1 MEKSKLGISIPLT
14 GALIFFLVF
23 VSDLVAIL
31 LAAFVLLY
39 EDNEWLKKSAIKMIS
54 VIIVSGMFFSVFSI
68 PLMMFFSI
76 LDIAFGWIIDIDVP
90 FELDRIGS
98 YVVYAAEKL
107 LLLSFGLKALS
118 MGTIKAKF
126 FDRIINNHM

>member
-54 VIIVSGMFFSVFSI
+54 VIIVSGMFLVFFDTI
-68 PLMMFFSI
+68 DDVFSI

-126 FDRIINNHM
+126 FDKIINNHM

>member
-54 VIIVSGMFFSVFSI
+54 VIIVSGMFLVFFDTI
-68 PLMMFFSI
+68 DDVFSI
-76 LDIAFGWIIDIDVP
+76 LDIAFGWIINIDVP

>member
-39 EDNEWLKKSAIKMIS
+39 EDNEWLRKSAIKMIS
-54 VIIVSGMFFSVFSI
+54 VIIVSSMFLVLFDTIDDVFG
-68 PLMMFFSI
+68 I

>member
-39 EDNEWLKKSAIKMIS
+39 EDNEWLRKSAIKMIS
-54 VIIVSGMFFSVFSI
+54 VIIVSSMFLVLFDTIDDV
-68 PLMMFFSI
+68 FSI

-90 FELDRIGS
+90 FKLDRVGS

>member
-1 MEKSKLGISIPLT
+1 M
-14 GALIFFLVF
+14 
-23 VSDLVAIL
+23 
-31 LAAFVLLY
+31 LLY

-54 VIIVSGMFFSVFSI
+54 VIIVSGMFLVFFDTI
-68 PLMMFFSI
+68 DDVFSI